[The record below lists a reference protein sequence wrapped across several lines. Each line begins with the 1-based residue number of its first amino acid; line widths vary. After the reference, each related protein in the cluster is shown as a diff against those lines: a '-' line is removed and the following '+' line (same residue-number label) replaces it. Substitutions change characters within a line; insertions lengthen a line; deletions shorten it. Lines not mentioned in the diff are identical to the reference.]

1 MLSDRQ
7 KAVLKLIVE
16 EFVRTAEPVGSRTLS
31 KLLVFSPAT
40 IRNEMA
46 DLEEDGYLEKTHS
59 SSGRV
64 PSEKGYHYYVDTLM
78 KEDDTAI
85 DLKIIDDLFK
95 EGPRSRETLIEE
107 SMKLLSELTNY
118 TTLALG
124 PQARF
129 ATVKKIDLV
138 PLYDNTGLL
147 IVITNQGHLEN
158 KQVHMPLGTHIEDAK
173 QVVNILND
181 LLKDVPISQVSEKLH
196 YEIETKNVEA
206 LLNYNESIL
215 EAFLEAFTQFT
226 ESKFYLSGQSNML
239 YQPEFSDLDR
249 VRELMK
255 FFEKNEV
262 LKLVEHSDSNGM
274 TVRIGHEN
282 QVQAMQDCSVIMV
295 PYDVSSSEKGTIA
308 VVGPTRMEYRKVIP
322 LLKYIASHLSKLS
335 K

>member
-7 KAVLKLIVE
+7 KSVLKWIVE

-31 KLLVFSPAT
+31 KLLDFSPAT

-46 DLEEDGYLEKTHS
+46 DLEEEGYLEKTHS
-59 SSGRV
+59 SSGRI
-64 PSEKGYHYYVDTLM
+64 PSDKGYHYYVETLM
-78 KEDDTAI
+78 KEDDTTI
-85 DLKIIDDLFK
+85 DLSIIDDLFK
-95 EGPRSRETLIEE
+95 DGPKNRESLIEE
-107 SMKLLSELTNY
+107 SIKLLSELTNY

-129 ATVKKIDLV
+129 ATVKKIELV
-138 PLYDNTGLL
+138 PLYESTALL
-147 IVITNQGHLEN
+147 LVITNQGHLEN
-158 KQVHMPLGTHIEDAK
+158 KQVHLPPLTNMEDAK
-173 QVVNILND
+173 QVVNIFND
-181 LLKDVPISQVSEKLH
+181 LLKDTPISQVSEKLH
-196 YEIETKNVEA
+196 YEIETQNIA
-206 LLNYNESIL
+206 SLMQYNESIL
-215 EAFLEAFTQFT
+215 EAFLDAFTQFT

-262 LKLVEHSDSNGM
+262 LKLVEHGNTKGM
-274 TVRIGHEN
+274 TIRIGQEN

-295 PYDVSSSEKGTIA
+295 PYDVNASEKGTLA

-322 LLKYIASHLSKLS
+322 LLKYLASHLSKLS
-335 K
+335 Q

>member
-1 MLSDRQ
+1 
-7 KAVLKLIVE
+7 
-16 EFVRTAEPVGSRTLS
+16 
-31 KLLVFSPAT
+31 
-40 IRNEMA
+40 MA
-46 DLEEDGYLEKTHS
+46 DLEEEGYIEKTHS

-64 PSEKGYHYYVDTLM
+64 PSEKGYHYYVETLM

-196 YEIETKNVEA
+196 YEIETKNIEA

>member
-7 KAVLKLIVE
+7 KSVLKLIVE

-46 DLEEDGYLEKTHS
+46 DLEEEGYIEKTHS

-64 PSEKGYHYYVDTLM
+64 PSEKGYHYYVETLM

-196 YEIETKNVEA
+196 YEIETKNIEA

>member
-64 PSEKGYHYYVDTLM
+64 PSEKGYHYYVETLM

>member
-16 EFVRTAEPVGSRTLS
+16 EFVRTAEPVGSRALS
-31 KLLVFSPAT
+31 KLLEFSPAT

-46 DLEEDGYLEKTHS
+46 DLEEDGFLEKTHS

-64 PSEKGYHYYVDTLM
+64 PSEKGYHYYVETLM
-78 KEDDTAI
+78 KEDETTI
-85 DLKIIDDLFK
+85 DLSIIDDLFQGVPK
-95 EGPRSRETLIEE
+95 SRETMIEE
-107 SMKLLSELTNY
+107 SMRLLSELTNY

-129 ATVKKIDLV
+129 ATVKKIELV
-138 PLYDNTGLL
+138 PLYETTGLL
-147 IVITNQGHLEN
+147 LVITNQGHLEN
-158 KQVHMPLGTHIEDAK
+158 KQVQMPEGTHIEEAQ
-173 QVVNILND
+173 QVVSILND

-196 YEIETKNVEA
+196 YEIETQNIESLMA
-206 LLNYNESIL
+206 YNESIL

-239 YQPEFSDLDR
+239 DQPEFSDLDR
-249 VRELMK
+249 VRELMR

-262 LKLVEHSDSNGM
+262 LKLVEHTDSNGL
-274 TVRIGHEN
+274 TVRIGQEN

-295 PYDVSSSEKGTIA
+295 PYDVTASEKGTIA

>member
-1 MLSDRQ
+1 
-7 KAVLKLIVE
+7 
-16 EFVRTAEPVGSRTLS
+16 
-31 KLLVFSPAT
+31 
-40 IRNEMA
+40 
-46 DLEEDGYLEKTHS
+46 
-59 SSGRV
+59 
-64 PSEKGYHYYVDTLM
+64 
-78 KEDDTAI
+78 
-85 DLKIIDDLFK
+85 
-95 EGPRSRETLIEE
+95 
-107 SMKLLSELTNY
+107 
-118 TTLALG
+118 
-124 PQARF
+124 
-129 ATVKKIDLV
+129 
-138 PLYDNTGLL
+138 
-147 IVITNQGHLEN
+147 
-158 KQVHMPLGTHIEDAK
+158 
-173 QVVNILND
+173 
-181 LLKDVPISQVSEKLH
+181 VPISQVSEKLH
-196 YEIETKNVEA
+196 YEIETKNIEA

>member
-7 KAVLKLIVE
+7 KSVLKLIVE

-31 KLLVFSPAT
+31 KLLEYSPAT

-64 PSEKGYHYYVDTLM
+64 PSEKGYHYYVETLM
-78 KEDDTAI
+78 KEDDTTI
-85 DLKIIDDLFK
+85 DLTLIDDLFK
-95 EGPRSRETLIEE
+95 DGPKNRESLIEE

-129 ATVKKIDLV
+129 ATVKKIELV
-138 PLYDNTGLL
+138 PLYENTGLL

-158 KQVHMPLGTHIEDAK
+158 KQVHMPLGTPIEDAK

-196 YEIETKNVEA
+196 YEIETQNIES
-206 LLNYNESIL
+206 LLDYNESIL
-215 EAFLEAFTQFT
+215 EAFLDAFTQFT

-262 LKLVEHSDSNGM
+262 LKLVEHTDSNGL
-274 TVRIGHEN
+274 TVRIGQEN

-295 PYDVSSSEKGTIA
+295 PYDVNATEKGTIA
-308 VVGPTRMEYRKVIP
+308 VVGPTRMEYRRVIP